1 MEKLTLQQV
10 CLKSDELKKEI
21 IKRLK
26 CQIKDLEVVQHEYEI
41 SIHWYAYYPDN
52 AHIEIPY
59 GWIIST
65 IDWSE
70 KWLHMYA
77 SPKDIFA
84 LC

>member
-1 MEKLTLQQV
+1 MEKLTIQQV
-10 CLKSDELKKEI
+10 CLKSDKLKKEI

-26 CQIKDLEVVQHEYEI
+26 CQIIDFEVVQHESEI

-52 AHIEIPY
+52 PHIEIPY
-59 GWIIST
+59 GWMIST

-77 SPKDIFA
+77 SHRDI
-84 LC
+84 L